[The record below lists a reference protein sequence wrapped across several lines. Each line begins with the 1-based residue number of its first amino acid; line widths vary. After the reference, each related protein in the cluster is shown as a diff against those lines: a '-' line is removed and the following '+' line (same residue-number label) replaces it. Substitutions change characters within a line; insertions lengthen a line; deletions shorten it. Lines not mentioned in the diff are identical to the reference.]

1 MPENSLPQLIQK
13 SLLISKEMKEHLAAK
28 IATFTEVQQQ
38 EMITA
43 IQQSEEDLKQ
53 LLNDALKDDEEKLL
67 RVQRKLDEVW
77 NIYIK
82 EIEGV
87 SEANETQA
95 EENLL
100 KSLEENE
107 TK

>member
-1 MPENSLPQLIQK
+1 MPENSLSQLIQK
-13 SLLISKEMKEHLAAK
+13 SLLISPEMKEHLATK
-28 IATFTEVQQQ
+28 IATFTETQQQ

-77 NIYIK
+77 KIYIK

-87 SEANETQA
+87 SEVNETQA

-100 KSLEENE
+100 KSLEEND

>member
-1 MPENSLPQLIQK
+1 MSEISLSQLIEK
-13 SLLISKEMKEHLAAK
+13 SLLISPEMKAHLATK
-28 IATFTEVQQQ
+28 IAMFTEAQQQ

-77 NIYIK
+77 KLYIQEVEK
-82 EIEGV
+82 AA
-87 SEANETQA
+87 EAQEDGDQQA
-95 EENLL
+95 LL
-100 KSLEENE
+100 NKLDE
-107 TK
+107 

>member
-1 MPENSLPQLIQK
+1 
-13 SLLISKEMKEHLAAK
+13 MKEHLATK
-28 IATFTEVQQQ
+28 IATFTETQQQ

-77 NIYIK
+77 KIYIK

-87 SEANETQA
+87 SEVNETQA

-100 KSLEENE
+100 KSLEEND